1 MKPIRNIHG
10 EPVPTIGG
18 ITSRDL
24 FRPLFGE
31 GHDNTWKAR
40 QVLPNTLWLA
50 TSIAL
55 IALGVLLL

>member
-31 GHDNTWKAR
+31 GHDNAWRAR
-40 QVLPNTLWLA
+40 QKLPNALWLA
-50 TSIAL
+50 TSLAL
-55 IALGVLLL
+55 IALGIWAL